1 MLFRDEQT
9 LVRGQ
14 PGPVVALPGIQPNKL
29 PKIRIAGAL
38 DLQRDG
44 GSETLLGISHPGDM
58 ENKTPGSPSWEIS
71 GYGRSDYFFIPQGE

>member
-1 MLFRDEQT
+1 MFRDEQT

-29 PKIRIAGAL
+29 PKIRIAGAHE
-38 DLQRDG
+38 LQRDG

-58 ENKTPGSPSWEIS
+58 EIKLLALLS
-71 GYGRSDYFFIPQGE
+71 GRSLDMENQIIS